1 MKVYVHAR
9 RGLIR
14 YPEIVLALLTW
25 VESARDREV
34 VVWSVLGADEAEQVG
49 RRYLNSS
56 IPFEAI
62 EECKATLSDLD
73 AAHQV
78 ILTDDETFAGIAEFL
93 GNMAMHPSKFAELVH
108 GDAYLDFECFGCG
121 NFFSELP
128 FLETEIGAYCSNCSP
143 RMASLFEE
151 AL

>member
-1 MKVYVHAR
+1 MKVYIHAH

-14 YPEIVLALLTW
+14 YPEVVLALLTW

-34 VVWSVLGADEAEQVG
+34 VVWSALGAEEAEQVG

-56 IPFEAI
+56 IPFKALD
-62 EECKATLSDLD
+62 ECMATIADLD

-78 ILTDDETFAGIAEFL
+78 ILTDDETFTKTVEYL
-93 GNMAMHPSKFAELVH
+93 GNMAMHPTKFAELVH
-108 GDAYLDFECFGCG
+108 GDAYLDFECYGCG
-121 NFFSELP
+121 RFFSELP
-128 FLETEIGAYCSNCSP
+128 FLETDIGAYCSNCSP